1 MAARMKMRMIRANA
15 IADTVGIVI
24 SMTPLPP
31 ASIEKINHKLC
42 HCVKRDFGVK
52 GHHNMHRYRERLWCE
67 GAS

>member
-24 SMTPLPP
+24 SMPMLPP
-31 ASIEKINHKLC
+31 ASIEKIRRK
-42 HCVKRDFGVK
+42 K
-52 GHHNMHRYRERLWCE
+52 RLWCE